1 MTTWLLPTLMG
12 QQVSE
17 ERVSEAKRQ
26 MEHALDTI
34 NNVWLKDKPFIVGDE
49 ITIADLV
56 AATEVEQLGE

>member
-26 MEHALDTI
+26 MENALDTI